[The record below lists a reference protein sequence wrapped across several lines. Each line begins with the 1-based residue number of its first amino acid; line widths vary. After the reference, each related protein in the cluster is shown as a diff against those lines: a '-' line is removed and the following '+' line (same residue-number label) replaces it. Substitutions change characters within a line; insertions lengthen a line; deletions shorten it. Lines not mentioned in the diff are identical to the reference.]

1 VIVIEQPKVEEVR
14 DAAGDIERRLTH
26 PAYALIRATRVTG
39 HCALYGTDFIHN
51 NLVKIAIT
59 RSALHRSV
67 SHDWPA
73 PGAELVEVAMSEAQW
88 ARLISSTGGV
98 DAETQCTLV
107 KLGPDTIPGL
117 PPPKSRVD
125 EFTKEMRRTQ
135 AKAMR
140 TLGSLR
146 TSIEDLGLSKRA
158 TERLTA
164 MVEEARVRMSLN
176 AERVVD
182 QFDKHAEHLID
193 EAKTEVSAWMQ
204 TMIASA
210 QAAARLGDR
219 SAPPLPPLELNGNGN
234 GNGN

>member
-51 NLVKIAIT
+51 NLVKIAIA

-88 ARLISSTGGV
+88 ARLISSTGGMDV
-98 DAETQCTLV
+98 ETQCTLV
-107 KLGPDTIPGL
+107 KLGADTVSGL
-117 PPPKSRVD
+117 PPPESRVD
-125 EFTKEMRRTQ
+125 EFAREMRRTQ
-135 AKAMR
+135 SRAIR
-140 TLGSLR
+140 TLSELR
-146 TSIEDLGLSKRA
+146 ASIEGLGLSKRQ
-158 TERLTA
+158 TA
-164 MVEEARVRMSLN
+164 QLLAKVEEARNRVSTN
-176 AERVVD
+176 AERIAD
-182 QFDKHAEHLID
+182 QFGKHAEHLV
-193 EAKTEVSAWMQ
+193 EEVKTEVSAWMQ

-219 SAPPLPPLELNGNGN
+219 SAPPMPPLELNGNGN
-234 GNGN
+234 GK